1 MAIDTN
7 GSTYEYR
14 TLHFH
19 GYAYGSSNVS
29 LTVTVN
35 GTIVF
40 SGEVTTIDPP
50 TPPTPADWINT
61 PLLFS
66 IDNSALFPTNWS
78 GSYPMS
84 VEVHGGS
91 TVVLNGI
98 FSNYM
103 QGPSTNY
110 SIMENATIDGTT
122 LTIDTVS
129 AGNVTVGQTIYGNG
143 VTYRTNIVSGN
154 DLTWT
159 VNISQSVPS
168 AKLTGVGEVSG
179 TATDYLP
186 CFAGGYPVN
195 SEQTV
200 DPRSSV
206 IIDGIQQVPPL
217 PKSTGVWT
225 WVVPTGS
232 TISYNLNVGIGS
244 CAQV

>member
-1 MAIDTN
+1 MAIDSN

-29 LTVTVN
+29 LKVTVN
-35 GTIVF
+35 GTVVF

-50 TPPTPADWINT
+50 TPPTPADWITT

-66 IDNSALFPTNWS
+66 IDNSTLFPTNWS

-84 VEVHGGS
+84 VEVNGGS

-103 QGPSTNY
+103 QGPSTSY

-129 AGNVTVGQTIYGNG
+129 AGNVAVGQTIYGNG
-143 VTYRTNIVSGN
+143 VTYRTNIVSGSN
-154 DLTWT
+154 LTWT
-159 VNISQSVPS
+159 VNLSQSVPS

-186 CFAGGYPVN
+186 CYAGNPVN
-195 SEQTV
+195 SEQTA

-206 IIDGIQQVPPL
+206 TIDGIQQVPPN
-217 PKSTGVWT
+217 PKSPGIWT
-225 WVVPTGS
+225 WLVPTGS
-232 TISYNLNVGIGS
+232 TLSCNLNISPGS
-244 CAQV
+244 CPQS